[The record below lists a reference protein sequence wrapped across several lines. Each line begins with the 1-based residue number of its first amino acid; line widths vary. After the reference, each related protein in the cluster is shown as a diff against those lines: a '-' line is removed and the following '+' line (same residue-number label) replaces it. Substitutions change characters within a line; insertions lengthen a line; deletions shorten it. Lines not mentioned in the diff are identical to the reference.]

1 MVQPLDV
8 PDEDRPSNTLELFA
22 ELPEVLEMIAGL
34 PISLQTGQFEKSYE
48 IFSERLGRYQEQ
60 PHLLDP
66 HLDVLLS
73 NLLVYVRDTASPD
86 GLYHAAFQYIY
97 QISKVRMF
105 KVLVKYL
112 PHEISDL
119 DFVLGKLEAQS
130 ADITDHWESRYVLLL
145 WMSILVMNPFQ
156 MSRLDAFADNG
167 DSLPDRD
174 AAPRTKAERIFRV
187 CQTNTA
193 SNDTC
198 STVAAHLV
206 AKHLVRI
213 DIKDKY
219 LSMFF
224 DWVIASSKLGAGQ
237 LTTGQLSAISAILKH
252 GKREDLLIHTD
263 RLLAW
268 VIGCNYKEL
277 SDFLKS
283 RLFIKIVQ
291 RLGLVMLKPRLAQ
304 WRYQR
309 GQRSLTKNLAGTEE
323 GADVDHSS
331 GRSVVVVVLDE
342 EEADADIQV
351 YSG

>member
-1 MVQPLDV
+1 MVQPLEV

-34 PISLQTGQFEKSYE
+34 PVALQTEQFEKSYE

-66 HLDVLLS
+66 HLDLLLS
-73 NLLVYVRDTASPD
+73 NLLVYVRDASSPAA
-86 GLYHAAFQYIY
+86 LYHAAFQYIY
-97 QISKVRMF
+97 QLSKVRMF

-112 PHEISDL
+112 PHEITDL
-119 DFVLGKLEAQS
+119 DFVLGKLEDQS
-130 ADITDHWESRYVLLL
+130 KDITDHWESRYVLLL

-156 MSRLDAFADNG
+156 MSRLDAFGDTDGADNP
-167 DSLPDRD
+167 L
-174 AAPRTKAERIFRV
+174 TKAERIFRV
-187 CQTNTA
+187 CQKNTA

-198 STVAAHLV
+198 ATVAAYLV

-219 LSMFF
+219 LPRFF
-224 DWVIASSKLGAGQ
+224 DWVIESSQEDASQ
-237 LTTGQLSAISAILKH
+237 LATGQLSAISAILKH
-252 GKREDLLIHTD
+252 GKREDLLIHSD
-263 RLLAW
+263 RLLQW
-268 VIGCNYKEL
+268 VIGCKYKEL

-309 GQRSLTKNLAGTEE
+309 GQRSLTKNLAGTE
-323 GADVDHSS
+323 GAGVDHSS
-331 GRSVVVVVLDE
+331 GRSVVALDE

-351 YSG
+351 KSKFNSI

>member
-1 MVQPLDV
+1 MVKSLEV
-8 PDEDRPSNTLELFA
+8 PDDDRPSNTLELFV

-34 PISLQTGQFEKSYE
+34 PIALQTDQFEKSYE

-73 NLLVYVRDTASPD
+73 NLLVYIRDASAPAA
-86 GLYHAAFQYIY
+86 LYHASFQYIY
-97 QISKVRMF
+97 QLSKVRMF

-112 PHEISDL
+112 PHEITDL
-119 DFVLGKLEAQS
+119 DFVLGKLEQQS
-130 ADITDHWESRYVLLL
+130 EDITDHWESRYVLLL

-156 MSRLDAFADNG
+156 MSRLDAFGAADGLNG
-167 DSLPDRD
+167 DSPL
-174 AAPRTKAERIFRV
+174 TKAERIFRI
-187 CQTNTA
+187 CQKNTA

-198 STVAAHLV
+198 ATVAAYLV

-219 LSMFF
+219 LPMFF
-224 DWVIASSKLGAGQ
+224 DWVIASSKDGAGQ
-237 LTTGQLSAISAILKH
+237 LATGQLSAVSAILKH
-252 GKREDLLIHTD
+252 GKREDLLMHTD
-263 RLLAW
+263 RLLQW

-309 GQRSLTKNLAGTEE
+309 GQRSLTKNLAGTE
-323 GADVDHSS
+323 GSDVDHSS
-331 GRSVVVVVLDE
+331 GRSVVALDE
-342 EEADADIQV
+342 EEADGDIQV
-351 YSG
+351 C